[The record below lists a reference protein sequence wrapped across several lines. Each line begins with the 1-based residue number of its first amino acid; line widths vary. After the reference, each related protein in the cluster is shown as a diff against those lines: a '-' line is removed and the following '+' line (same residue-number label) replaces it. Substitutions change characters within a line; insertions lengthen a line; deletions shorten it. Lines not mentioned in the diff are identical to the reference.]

1 MCWSRSPRSSPRLLS
16 QRRRR
21 RSPASQRFTSSVT
34 RRRRRRPDPTR
45 TALPRPRSTVRPP
58 LRQHPLRPAARTAH
72 PPTKHEA
79 RGQAPPSIPVTRWQ
93 PNFMV
98 LCLSFFLFHAN
109 STKKRKKND
118 LTSDKVYE
126 EQPDYQHP
134 LSYIHRS
141 PAHHC
146 CFLCNL
152 LPLKHSPIGCLFQ
165 CLFV

>member
-21 RSPASQRFTSSVT
+21 RSPASPRSTSSVT

-45 TALPRPRSTVRPP
+45 TALPRPRSMVRPP
-58 LRQHPLRPAARTAH
+58 LRQHPLRPAARTVH
-72 PPTKHEA
+72 PPTKYKETH
-79 RGQAPPSIPVTRWQ
+79 PPIPGHPVSAQ
-93 PNFMV
+93 LYGFV
-98 LCLSFFLFHAN
+98 FIFFFLFHAN

-126 EQPDYQHP
+126 EQPDYQHS
-134 LSYIHRS
+134 LSYID
-141 PAHHC
+141 PPTHHC